1 MENKIKYKLIILYQ
15 TKEKDGHTEYVFRLS
30 EKKNPNHFTDFS
42 TRYKT
47 LLKFNELCKSEYQ
60 FNDFPSFPGKIYT
73 INTENKLNKRLQ
85 DLQNYF
91 NNIFN
96 EDKFYKI
103 DFIQKWLKNRFKL
116 KNKEKEHEEN
126 NQIFE
131 NNYNDNE
138 NDIFLDLITFDY
150 VDDENIGK
158 SIPKTFNDINFN
170 NSNYISIPK
179 GNDDNF
185 KQLMKNETNDKYE
198 LFLLKELSIFIY
210 NCEILTSKYSIDII
224 RKDFKI

>member
-1 MENKIKYKLIILYQ
+1 MENKIKYKIIILYQ
-15 TKEKDGHTEYVFRLS
+15 IIDDGHIEYVFRLS

-42 TRYKT
+42 ARYSS
-47 LLKFNELCKSEYQ
+47 LLKFNEYCKSEYQ
-60 FNDFPSFPGKIYT
+60 FNDFPSFPGKIYLF
-73 INTENKLNKRLQ
+73 NTENKLNKRLQ
-85 DLQNYF
+85 DIQNYF

-103 DFIQKWLKNRFKL
+103 DYIKKWLKNRFKL
-116 KNKEKEHEEN
+116 NNKEKEQEEN

-131 NNYNDNE
+131 KNYNNNE
-138 NDIFLDLITFDY
+138 NDNFLDLITFDY

-158 SIPKTFNDINFN
+158 SIQKKFNDNNFN

-185 KQLMKNETNDKYE
+185 KHLMKNETNNKYE
-198 LFLLKELSIFIY
+198 IFLLKELTIFIY
-210 NCEILTSKYSIDII
+210 NCEKLKSKYSIDII

>member
-1 MENKIKYKLIILYQ
+1 MENKIKYKLIILYH
-15 TKEKDGHTEYVFRLS
+15 TKEKDGHIEYVFRLS
-30 EKKNPNHFTDFS
+30 EKKNPNHFNDFYA
-42 TRYKT
+42 RYST

-60 FNDFPSFPGKIYT
+60 FNDFPFFPGKILFH
-73 INTENKLNKRLQ
+73 TESNLNQRLE

-103 DFIQKWLKNRFKL
+103 DYLQKWLKNRFKL
-116 KNKEKEHEEN
+116 NNKEKEHEEN

-131 NNYNDNE
+131 KNYNDIE
-138 NDIFLDLITFDY
+138 NDNFLDLITYDY
-150 VDDENIGK
+150 VEDEYIGK
-158 SIPKTFNDINFN
+158 SIQTKFNDNNFN

-185 KQLMKNETNDKYE
+185 KHLMKNETNNKYE
-198 LFLLKELSIFIY
+198 IFLLKELTIFIY
-210 NCEILTSKYSIDII
+210 NCEKLKSKYSIDII